1 MRASRALVA
10 CLSASLIAAA
20 AVALVASLRPELVA
34 PRRTVTVAGRTPPRG
49 EGAWLDALRERL
61 GDEVIVAFGAGA
73 PRHFTRRE
81 LGVELDVAETMERT
95 SRARATFGA
104 PWSKSRAVDVPLRF
118 RVDRARASAALGAL
132 APEVFK
138 APKNA
143 RLDLTQHTRIDDV
156 VGEALDVA
164 RSVDALVS
172 AVDEGEDS
180 FDLFIGRTRAE
191 VTSEA
196 LARVDVTK
204 VLSTF
209 ETTFTTWGTGA
220 GRAVNIAN
228 AASKLDGLVLGA
240 GETLSFNDVVGERS
254 LSRGFTYAP
263 EIVGDEL
270 ETGVGGGTC
279 QVAST
284 LHAAALFGAMDIVDR
299 RSHGRPSSYTKLG
312 LDATVAWGKVDLRI
326 KNPFAHP
333 VMIHAF
339 LPKPTAVRVELLGGE
354 PQAKVEYKF
363 GINRSDDFFRR
374 ITLKPFLKPGAV
386 VKHQKGSRGL
396 AVVSFVTTTYP
407 DGRSVERTYTSD
419 YRPVPEVFWVGPGF
433 DESSMPD
440 LPDGAARV
448 ERRGVEAPPP
458 G

>member
-1 MRASRALVA
+1 MRASRAIIA
-10 CLSASLIAAA
+10 CVSASLVAASAAA
-20 AVALVASLRPELVA
+20 LVIATRPELVS
-34 PRRTVTVAGRTPPRG
+34 RRRPVTVDGRVLPAD
-49 EGAWLDALRERL
+49 EGAWLDGLRARL
-61 GDEVIVAFGAGA
+61 GDESIVAFGAGS

-81 LGVELDVAETMERT
+81 LGVELDVAATMDRVA
-95 SRARATFGA
+95 RARVAFGA
-104 PWSKSRAVDVPLRF
+104 PWTRARAVDVPLTY
-118 RVDRARASAALGAL
+118 RVDRARASATLDALS
-132 APEVFK
+132 PEVWK
-138 APKNA
+138 APRNA
-143 RLDLTQHTRIDDV
+143 RLDLTRHVRVDDV
-156 VGEALDVA
+156 TGESLDVA
-164 RSVDALVS
+164 ASVEALAR
-172 AVDEGEDS
+172 AVDGGADS
-180 FDLFIGRTRAE
+180 FDLAITRVRAE
-191 VTSEA
+191 VTSDS

-204 VLSTF
+204 VLATF

-228 AASKLDGLVLGA
+228 AAGKLDGLLLGP
-240 GETLSFNDVVGERS
+240 GETLSFNEAVGERT
-254 LSRGFTYAP
+254 LARGFTYAP

-326 KNPFAHP
+326 KNPLSHP
-333 VMIHAF
+333 VMIHAY

-354 PQAKVEYKF
+354 PVAKVEYKY

-374 ITLKPFLKPGAV
+374 ITLKPYLKPGSIT
-386 VKHQKGSRGL
+386 KHQRGSRGL
-396 AVVSFVTTTYP
+396 AVVSFVTTTYA
-407 DGRSVERTYTSD
+407 DGRAVERSYTSD

-433 DESSMPD
+433 DESTIPE
-440 LPDGAARV
+440 LPEGAARV
-448 ERRGVEAPPP
+448 ERRGVEAPP